1 MNNKIKEKS
10 FEELVEERAV
20 ITETSIDCLY
30 EYDYNGN
37 LIHYKDSNGCE
48 YDKNNNCIRCKN
60 SKGFE
65 YWKEYDENNNMIH
78 YKDSNGYELWREYD
92 KNNNMIHDKDYNG
105 YEYWKEYDEN
115 NNLIHYKDSNGHEY
129 YYDSNG
135 DFITKEEYDK
145 IKKSPDIINFHYD
158 EPLGFR
164 SEKKEYTDEKVS
176 LFTRIKNIFSRT

>member
-20 ITETSIDCLY
+20 ITETINDCLY

-37 LIHYKDSNGCE
+37 LNLIHF
-48 YDKNNNCIRCKN
+48 KN
-60 SKGFE
+60 SDGF
-65 YWKEYDENNNMIH
+65 
-78 YKDSNGYELWREYD
+78 
-92 KNNNMIHDKDYNG
+92 
-105 YEYWKEYDEN
+105 EYWKEYDEN
-115 NNLIHYKDSNGHEY
+115 NNLIHYKNSKGDEY
-129 YYDSNG
+129 WKDSNG